1 MKRKIIA
8 SMMLIILLFT
18 NYVFAANG
26 TAKKLNTVA
35 KIIDEDIVIDRKF
48 SAVTYLTA
56 QEYSN
61 KDYSSILNIEQSNEP
76 TYFSESKKFY
86 IKELD
91 DGNDENSYVNRY
103 AAIKMKKT
111 DTKDDIK
118 LANNNYITFNYKDAI
133 ISGNNKYDTKIIIN
147 GLTVNNIEEDYEI
160 LFQVGRYRK
169 SNKEPLQF
177 YPGVG
182 CTETSGSVGINISEY
197 FEKND
202 QKAKVSGIYKISDLD
217 QKQGVTINRVIKD
230 IEGYTQE
237 VADYDGTGEKN
248 FQYKYKNSDILNNIY
263 MNEAENGTATDKI
276 EYIDYGEEK
285 DEKELNIY
293 CSVAENL
300 RTDISDLYFTFENIE
315 AIEKSFQFNKISAFS
330 TYGFTDIRNYYSVT
344 TNVINGKITTSKQ
357 DLLKGDNFTVKY
369 VPTDETYYLKR
380 ITINGNDTI
389 LKDNIKTSY
398 TFSNIKENNQIEVE
412 YAKKLTVEFDSKGGT
427 AVTTQLV
434 IPGEKAMNPAEPTKE
449 GYTFKGWYTDEN
461 YTTVYDFN
469 NPVNENKI
477 LYAKWE
483 KNDVYHNIKYVI
495 IGTPDDN
502 NANNP
507 DKYKEGDTTA
517 ITISSPTK
525 EGYTFS
531 GWYENQE
538 LSGNKVATLNVSNK
552 TEDITLYG
560 KWTKNEP
567 KNVEYKINH
576 YLEDANGTVKK
587 ENKKYKL
594 NNTETKQAKVGSTV
608 TENAQT
614 FEGYEAEQNTLNSI
628 VRDDENLVLNFYYNK
643 KQYNITF
650 DSKGGT
656 KVEDQTKLYGE
667 KVTKPSDP
675 TKEGY
680 RFLYWY
686 EEKDG
691 KKVIYDFDKLV
702 NSDKKLIAEWEEI
715 KIIPDDSDQK
725 TEKQIPAEKED
736 KTISNKILPN
746 TGIMGTMI
754 GFSLLMILGLFF
766 GIRYIK
772 LKKYI
777 K

>member
-315 AIEKSFQFNKISAFS
+315 AIEKSFQFRRSF
-330 TYGFTDIRNYYSVT
+330 
-344 TNVINGKITTSKQ
+344 
-357 DLLKGDNFTVKY
+357 
-369 VPTDETYYLKR
+369 
-380 ITINGNDTI
+380 DTI
-389 LKDNIKTSY
+389 LS
-398 TFSNIKENNQIEVE
+398 
-412 YAKKLTVEFDSKGGT
+412 
-427 AVTTQLV
+427 
-434 IPGEKAMNPAEPTKE
+434 
-449 GYTFKGWYTDEN
+449 
-461 YTTVYDFN
+461 
-469 NPVNENKI
+469 
-477 LYAKWE
+477 LY
-483 KNDVYHNIKYVI
+483 I
-495 IGTPDDN
+495 IG
-502 NANNP
+502 
-507 DKYKEGDTTA
+507 
-517 ITISSPTK
+517 
-525 EGYTFS
+525 
-531 GWYENQE
+531 
-538 LSGNKVATLNVSNK
+538 V
-552 TEDITLYG
+552 
-560 KWTKNEP
+560 
-567 KNVEYKINH
+567 
-576 YLEDANGTVKK
+576 
-587 ENKKYKL
+587 
-594 NNTETKQAKVGSTV
+594 
-608 TENAQT
+608 
-614 FEGYEAEQNTLNSI
+614 
-628 VRDDENLVLNFYYNK
+628 
-643 KQYNITF
+643 
-650 DSKGGT
+650 
-656 KVEDQTKLYGE
+656 
-667 KVTKPSDP
+667 
-675 TKEGY
+675 
-680 RFLYWY
+680 
-686 EEKDG
+686 
-691 KKVIYDFDKLV
+691 
-702 NSDKKLIAEWEEI
+702 
-715 KIIPDDSDQK
+715 
-725 TEKQIPAEKED
+725 
-736 KTISNKILPN
+736 
-746 TGIMGTMI
+746 
-754 GFSLLMILGLFF
+754 
-766 GIRYIK
+766 
-772 LKKYI
+772 
-777 K
+777 